1 MINRKA
7 FWISGV
13 LVALMLAAALWRV
26 TQLADWTQLPH
37 RGASGAPLWLT
48 SSAWLLVAP
57 GAIVV
62 ASIALLTMRMG
73 MVDAPGETL
82 RPWKKWGGSYL
93 IAYSAIMA
101 SLQAFIIAGTLGL
114 LGPISPVLFFRGIIV
129 VFGLLLIVT
138 SNGLSKLP
146 WLPSRFALV
155 DIDAD
160 KGAKSLRFPGV
171 AGCVVRAGRHR
182 YRATA
187 AGHDATRHCLRGD
200 RGRGGVGALP
210 LRAQAQSDPVMNAHG

>member
-1 MINRKA
+1 MIDRKA
-7 FWISGV
+7 FWISGT
-13 LVALMLAAALWRV
+13 LVVAMLAAALWRV
-26 TQLADWTQLPH
+26 TQLADWTQLPRH
-37 RGASGAPLWLT
+37 GASSAPLWHT

-62 ASIALLTMRMG
+62 AGIALLTMRMG
-73 MVDAPGETL
+73 MVDASDEAL

-138 SNGLSKLP
+138 SNGLPKLP

-155 DIDAD
+155 DIDPD
-160 KGAKSLRFPGV
+160 KGAKSLRFRGWLGV
-171 AGCVVRAGRHR
+171 LSG
-182 YRATA
+182 
-187 AGHDATRHCLRGD
+187 L
-200 RGRGGVGALP
+200 GALVTGLLP
-210 LRAQAQSDPVMNAHG
+210 LGMMRPAILSIVVSWVVGGLFFRFATKRNQIQ